1 MEIKRSDKMNNWSFG
16 IDNDKLIGLVLE
28 GKKTATSSLY
38 NFDKIPVI
46 GEESIIHFDNEKD
59 ACIVETVDYKI
70 IKYNEITE
78 ELAKLEGEGDLS
90 LNYWK
95 QVHLNFLKSVNPNF
109 KEDDKIIFEI
119 FKVTKNLVEERLK
132 LGKSIASKNTDL
144 LGNIVKVEEINS
156 GFNNTLFN
164 INDKYVIKVC
174 TNKELENTF
183 ETEKDFYLSN
193 KDNCFIPKLYKYN
206 ERKIKNDISYNMLK
220 LVNSYPKVPEL
231 HQFDENIKK
240 LSSNFCEIF
249 NQAYVAEQ
257 MNLNEI
263 AGIGYRKALEFLIK
277 DYCIDKNKEQEEKIK
292 KEPLSQVITN
302 YILSDKIKNL
312 AKASIWIGND
322 ETHYVRKYEDKD
334 IKDLKRFI
342 SATVAYITYELIAD
356 SAQEFV
362 NN

>member
-1 MEIKRSDKMNNWSFG
+1 MEKYVSITNNER
-16 IDNDKLIGLVLE
+16 IC
-28 GKKTATSSLY
+28 Y
-38 NFDKIPVI
+38 
-46 GEESIIHFDNEKD
+46 
-59 ACIVETVDYKI
+59 ETVNKCPI
-70 IKYNEITE
+70 CN
-78 ELAKLEGEGDLS
+78 
-90 LNYWK
+90 N
-95 QVHLNFLKSVNPNF
+95 
-109 KEDDKIIFEI
+109 
-119 FKVTKNLVEERLK
+119 
-132 LGKSIASKNTDL
+132 SIAPVEKSKFF
-144 LGNIVKVEEINS
+144 NS
-156 GFNNTLFN
+156 DSKMYFFMFECPACNKGFITHYNYT
-164 INDKYVIKVC
+164 
-174 TNKELENTF
+174 
-183 ETEKDFYLSN
+183 
-193 KDNCFIPKLYKYN
+193 N
-206 ERKIKNDISYNMLK
+206 ERKIKNNISYNMLK

>member
-1 MEIKRSDKMNNWSFG
+1 MEKYVSITNNER
-16 IDNDKLIGLVLE
+16 IC
-28 GKKTATSSLY
+28 Y
-38 NFDKIPVI
+38 
-46 GEESIIHFDNEKD
+46 
-59 ACIVETVDYKI
+59 ETVNKCPI
-70 IKYNEITE
+70 CN
-78 ELAKLEGEGDLS
+78 S
-90 LNYWK
+90 
-95 QVHLNFLKSVNPNF
+95 
-109 KEDDKIIFEI
+109 
-119 FKVTKNLVEERLK
+119 
-132 LGKSIASKNTDL
+132 SIAPVEKSKFF
-144 LGNIVKVEEINS
+144 NS
-156 GFNNTLFN
+156 DSKMYFFMFECPACNKGFITHYNYT
-164 INDKYVIKVC
+164 
-174 TNKELENTF
+174 
-183 ETEKDFYLSN
+183 
-193 KDNCFIPKLYKYN
+193 N

-362 NN
+362 NT

>member
-1 MEIKRSDKMNNWSFG
+1 MEKYVSITNNER
-16 IDNDKLIGLVLE
+16 IC
-28 GKKTATSSLY
+28 Y
-38 NFDKIPVI
+38 
-46 GEESIIHFDNEKD
+46 
-59 ACIVETVDYKI
+59 ETVNKCPI
-70 IKYNEITE
+70 CN
-78 ELAKLEGEGDLS
+78 S
-90 LNYWK
+90 
-95 QVHLNFLKSVNPNF
+95 
-109 KEDDKIIFEI
+109 
-119 FKVTKNLVEERLK
+119 
-132 LGKSIASKNTDL
+132 SIAPVEKSEFFNSDSKMYFFMFECPACN
-144 LGNIVKVEEINS
+144 K
-156 GFNNTLFN
+156 GFITHYNYT
-164 INDKYVIKVC
+164 
-174 TNKELENTF
+174 
-183 ETEKDFYLSN
+183 
-193 KDNCFIPKLYKYN
+193 N

>member
-1 MEIKRSDKMNNWSFG
+1 MEKYVSITNNER
-16 IDNDKLIGLVLE
+16 IC
-28 GKKTATSSLY
+28 Y
-38 NFDKIPVI
+38 
-46 GEESIIHFDNEKD
+46 
-59 ACIVETVDYKI
+59 ETVNKCPI
-70 IKYNEITE
+70 CN
-78 ELAKLEGEGDLS
+78 S
-90 LNYWK
+90 
-95 QVHLNFLKSVNPNF
+95 
-109 KEDDKIIFEI
+109 
-119 FKVTKNLVEERLK
+119 
-132 LGKSIASKNTDL
+132 SIAPVEKSKFF
-144 LGNIVKVEEINS
+144 NS
-156 GFNNTLFN
+156 DSKMYFFMFECPACNKGFITHYNYT
-164 INDKYVIKVC
+164 
-174 TNKELENTF
+174 
-183 ETEKDFYLSN
+183 
-193 KDNCFIPKLYKYN
+193 N
-206 ERKIKNDISYNMLK
+206 ERKIKNDIGYNMLK

-231 HQFDENIKK
+231 HQFDENIKE

-277 DYCIDKNKEQEEKIK
+277 DYCIDKNKEEEEKIK

>member
-1 MEIKRSDKMNNWSFG
+1 MEKYVSITNNER
-16 IDNDKLIGLVLE
+16 IC
-28 GKKTATSSLY
+28 Y
-38 NFDKIPVI
+38 
-46 GEESIIHFDNEKD
+46 
-59 ACIVETVDYKI
+59 ETVNKCPI
-70 IKYNEITE
+70 CN
-78 ELAKLEGEGDLS
+78 S
-90 LNYWK
+90 
-95 QVHLNFLKSVNPNF
+95 
-109 KEDDKIIFEI
+109 
-119 FKVTKNLVEERLK
+119 
-132 LGKSIASKNTDL
+132 SIAPVEKSDFFNSDSKMYFFMFECPACN
-144 LGNIVKVEEINS
+144 K
-156 GFNNTLFN
+156 GFITHYNYT
-164 INDKYVIKVC
+164 
-174 TNKELENTF
+174 
-183 ETEKDFYLSN
+183 
-193 KDNCFIPKLYKYN
+193 N

>member
-1 MEIKRSDKMNNWSFG
+1 MEKYVSITNNERICYETVNKCPICNSSIAAVEKSNFFNSDSKMYFFMFECPACNKGF
-16 IDNDKLIGLVLE
+16 I
-28 GKKTATSSLY
+28 THY
-38 NFDKIPVI
+38 NYT
-46 GEESIIHFDNEKD
+46 NEK
-59 ACIVETVDYKI
+59 
-70 IKYNEITE
+70 
-78 ELAKLEGEGDLS
+78 
-90 LNYWK
+90 
-95 QVHLNFLKSVNPNF
+95 
-109 KEDDKIIFEI
+109 
-119 FKVTKNLVEERLK
+119 
-132 LGKSIASKNTDL
+132 
-144 LGNIVKVEEINS
+144 
-156 GFNNTLFN
+156 
-164 INDKYVIKVC
+164 
-174 TNKELENTF
+174 
-183 ETEKDFYLSN
+183 
-193 KDNCFIPKLYKYN
+193 
-206 ERKIKNDISYNMLK
+206 KIKNNISYNMLK

>member
-1 MEIKRSDKMNNWSFG
+1 MEKYVSITNNER
-16 IDNDKLIGLVLE
+16 IC
-28 GKKTATSSLY
+28 Y
-38 NFDKIPVI
+38 
-46 GEESIIHFDNEKD
+46 
-59 ACIVETVDYKI
+59 ETVNKCPI
-70 IKYNEITE
+70 CN
-78 ELAKLEGEGDLS
+78 S
-90 LNYWK
+90 
-95 QVHLNFLKSVNPNF
+95 
-109 KEDDKIIFEI
+109 
-119 FKVTKNLVEERLK
+119 
-132 LGKSIASKNTDL
+132 SIAAVEKSNFFNSDSKMYFFMFECPACN
-144 LGNIVKVEEINS
+144 K
-156 GFNNTLFN
+156 GFITHYNYT
-164 INDKYVIKVC
+164 
-174 TNKELENTF
+174 
-183 ETEKDFYLSN
+183 
-193 KDNCFIPKLYKYN
+193 N
-206 ERKIKNDISYNMLK
+206 ERKIKNNISYNMLK

>member
-1 MEIKRSDKMNNWSFG
+1 MEKYVSITNNER
-16 IDNDKLIGLVLE
+16 IC
-28 GKKTATSSLY
+28 Y
-38 NFDKIPVI
+38 
-46 GEESIIHFDNEKD
+46 
-59 ACIVETVDYKI
+59 ETVNKCPI
-70 IKYNEITE
+70 CN
-78 ELAKLEGEGDLS
+78 S
-90 LNYWK
+90 
-95 QVHLNFLKSVNPNF
+95 
-109 KEDDKIIFEI
+109 
-119 FKVTKNLVEERLK
+119 
-132 LGKSIASKNTDL
+132 SIAPVEKSKFF
-144 LGNIVKVEEINS
+144 NS
-156 GFNNTLFN
+156 DSKMYFFMFECPACNKGFITHYNYT
-164 INDKYVIKVC
+164 
-174 TNKELENTF
+174 
-183 ETEKDFYLSN
+183 
-193 KDNCFIPKLYKYN
+193 N
-206 ERKIKNDISYNMLK
+206 ERKIKNNISYNMLK
-220 LVNSYPKVPEL
+220 LVNSYPKLPEL

-302 YILSDKIKNL
+302 YILSDKIRNL

>member
-1 MEIKRSDKMNNWSFG
+1 MEKYVSITNNER
-16 IDNDKLIGLVLE
+16 IC
-28 GKKTATSSLY
+28 Y
-38 NFDKIPVI
+38 
-46 GEESIIHFDNEKD
+46 
-59 ACIVETVDYKI
+59 ETVNKCPI
-70 IKYNEITE
+70 YN
-78 ELAKLEGEGDLS
+78 S
-90 LNYWK
+90 
-95 QVHLNFLKSVNPNF
+95 
-109 KEDDKIIFEI
+109 
-119 FKVTKNLVEERLK
+119 
-132 LGKSIASKNTDL
+132 SIAPVEKSNFFNSDSKMYFFMFECPACS
-144 LGNIVKVEEINS
+144 K
-156 GFNNTLFN
+156 GFITHYNYT
-164 INDKYVIKVC
+164 
-174 TNKELENTF
+174 
-183 ETEKDFYLSN
+183 
-193 KDNCFIPKLYKYN
+193 N
-206 ERKIKNDISYNMLK
+206 ERKIKNNISYNMLK

-277 DYCIDKNKEQEEKIK
+277 DYCIDKNKEQEENIK

-302 YILSDKIKNL
+302 YILSDKIRNL

>member
-1 MEIKRSDKMNNWSFG
+1 MEKYVSITNNER
-16 IDNDKLIGLVLE
+16 IC
-28 GKKTATSSLY
+28 Y
-38 NFDKIPVI
+38 
-46 GEESIIHFDNEKD
+46 
-59 ACIVETVDYKI
+59 ETVNKCPI
-70 IKYNEITE
+70 CN
-78 ELAKLEGEGDLS
+78 S
-90 LNYWK
+90 
-95 QVHLNFLKSVNPNF
+95 
-109 KEDDKIIFEI
+109 
-119 FKVTKNLVEERLK
+119 
-132 LGKSIASKNTDL
+132 SIAPVEKSKFF
-144 LGNIVKVEEINS
+144 NS
-156 GFNNTLFN
+156 DSKMYFFMFECPACNKGFSTHYNYT
-164 INDKYVIKVC
+164 
-174 TNKELENTF
+174 
-183 ETEKDFYLSN
+183 
-193 KDNCFIPKLYKYN
+193 N
-206 ERKIKNDISYNMLK
+206 ERKIKNNISYNMLK

-312 AKASIWIGND
+312 AKASIWIGNN
-322 ETHYVRKYEDKD
+322 ETHYVRKYEDKN

-342 SATVAYITYELIAD
+342 SATVAYIAYELIAD

>member
-1 MEIKRSDKMNNWSFG
+1 MEKYVSITNNER
-16 IDNDKLIGLVLE
+16 IC
-28 GKKTATSSLY
+28 Y
-38 NFDKIPVI
+38 
-46 GEESIIHFDNEKD
+46 
-59 ACIVETVDYKI
+59 ETVNKCPI
-70 IKYNEITE
+70 CN
-78 ELAKLEGEGDLS
+78 S
-90 LNYWK
+90 
-95 QVHLNFLKSVNPNF
+95 
-109 KEDDKIIFEI
+109 
-119 FKVTKNLVEERLK
+119 
-132 LGKSIASKNTDL
+132 SIAPVEKSNFFNSDSKMYFFMFECPACS
-144 LGNIVKVEEINS
+144 K
-156 GFNNTLFN
+156 GFITHYNYT
-164 INDKYVIKVC
+164 
-174 TNKELENTF
+174 
-183 ETEKDFYLSN
+183 
-193 KDNCFIPKLYKYN
+193 N
-206 ERKIKNDISYNMLK
+206 ERKIKNNISYNMLK

>member
-1 MEIKRSDKMNNWSFG
+1 MEKYVSITNNER
-16 IDNDKLIGLVLE
+16 IC
-28 GKKTATSSLY
+28 Y
-38 NFDKIPVI
+38 
-46 GEESIIHFDNEKD
+46 
-59 ACIVETVDYKI
+59 ETVNKCPI
-70 IKYNEITE
+70 CN
-78 ELAKLEGEGDLS
+78 S
-90 LNYWK
+90 
-95 QVHLNFLKSVNPNF
+95 
-109 KEDDKIIFEI
+109 
-119 FKVTKNLVEERLK
+119 
-132 LGKSIASKNTDL
+132 SIAPVEKNDFFNSDSKMYFFMFECPACN
-144 LGNIVKVEEINS
+144 K
-156 GFNNTLFN
+156 GFITHYNYT
-164 INDKYVIKVC
+164 
-174 TNKELENTF
+174 
-183 ETEKDFYLSN
+183 
-193 KDNCFIPKLYKYN
+193 N
-206 ERKIKNDISYNMLK
+206 ERKIKNNISYNMLK

-257 MNLNEI
+257 MDLNEI

>member
-1 MEIKRSDKMNNWSFG
+1 MEKYVSITNNER
-16 IDNDKLIGLVLE
+16 IC
-28 GKKTATSSLY
+28 Y
-38 NFDKIPVI
+38 
-46 GEESIIHFDNEKD
+46 
-59 ACIVETVDYKI
+59 ETVNKCPI
-70 IKYNEITE
+70 CN
-78 ELAKLEGEGDLS
+78 S
-90 LNYWK
+90 
-95 QVHLNFLKSVNPNF
+95 
-109 KEDDKIIFEI
+109 
-119 FKVTKNLVEERLK
+119 
-132 LGKSIASKNTDL
+132 SIAPVEKSKFF
-144 LGNIVKVEEINS
+144 NS
-156 GFNNTLFN
+156 DSKMYFFMFECPACNKGFITHYNYT
-164 INDKYVIKVC
+164 
-174 TNKELENTF
+174 
-183 ETEKDFYLSN
+183 
-193 KDNCFIPKLYKYN
+193 N
-206 ERKIKNDISYNMLK
+206 ERKIKNNISYNMLK

-263 AGIGYRKALEFLIK
+263 AGVGYRKALEFLIK

>member
-1 MEIKRSDKMNNWSFG
+1 MEKYVSITNNER
-16 IDNDKLIGLVLE
+16 IC
-28 GKKTATSSLY
+28 Y
-38 NFDKIPVI
+38 
-46 GEESIIHFDNEKD
+46 
-59 ACIVETVDYKI
+59 ETVNKCPI
-70 IKYNEITE
+70 CN
-78 ELAKLEGEGDLS
+78 S
-90 LNYWK
+90 
-95 QVHLNFLKSVNPNF
+95 
-109 KEDDKIIFEI
+109 
-119 FKVTKNLVEERLK
+119 
-132 LGKSIASKNTDL
+132 SIAPVEKSDFFNSDSKMYFFMFECPACN
-144 LGNIVKVEEINS
+144 K
-156 GFNNTLFN
+156 GFITHYNYT
-164 INDKYVIKVC
+164 
-174 TNKELENTF
+174 
-183 ETEKDFYLSN
+183 
-193 KDNCFIPKLYKYN
+193 N
-206 ERKIKNDISYNMLK
+206 ERKIKNNISYNMLK

>member
-1 MEIKRSDKMNNWSFG
+1 MEKYVSITNNER
-16 IDNDKLIGLVLE
+16 IC
-28 GKKTATSSLY
+28 Y
-38 NFDKIPVI
+38 
-46 GEESIIHFDNEKD
+46 
-59 ACIVETVDYKI
+59 ETVNKCPI
-70 IKYNEITE
+70 CN
-78 ELAKLEGEGDLS
+78 S
-90 LNYWK
+90 
-95 QVHLNFLKSVNPNF
+95 
-109 KEDDKIIFEI
+109 
-119 FKVTKNLVEERLK
+119 
-132 LGKSIASKNTDL
+132 SIAPVEKSKFF
-144 LGNIVKVEEINS
+144 NS
-156 GFNNTLFN
+156 DSKMYFFMFECPACNKGFITHYNYT
-164 INDKYVIKVC
+164 
-174 TNKELENTF
+174 
-183 ETEKDFYLSN
+183 
-193 KDNCFIPKLYKYN
+193 N
-206 ERKIKNDISYNMLK
+206 ERKIKNDIGYNMLK

-231 HQFDENIKK
+231 HQFDENIKE

-277 DYCIDKNKEQEEKIK
+277 DYCIDKNKEEEEKIK

-356 SAQEFV
+356 SAQKFV

>member
-1 MEIKRSDKMNNWSFG
+1 MEKYVSITNNER
-16 IDNDKLIGLVLE
+16 IC
-28 GKKTATSSLY
+28 Y
-38 NFDKIPVI
+38 
-46 GEESIIHFDNEKD
+46 
-59 ACIVETVDYKI
+59 ETVNKCPI
-70 IKYNEITE
+70 CN
-78 ELAKLEGEGDLS
+78 S
-90 LNYWK
+90 
-95 QVHLNFLKSVNPNF
+95 
-109 KEDDKIIFEI
+109 
-119 FKVTKNLVEERLK
+119 
-132 LGKSIASKNTDL
+132 SIAPVEKSNFFNSDSKMYFFMFECPACN
-144 LGNIVKVEEINS
+144 K
-156 GFNNTLFN
+156 GFITHYNYT
-164 INDKYVIKVC
+164 
-174 TNKELENTF
+174 
-183 ETEKDFYLSN
+183 
-193 KDNCFIPKLYKYN
+193 N
-206 ERKIKNDISYNMLK
+206 ERKIKNNISYNMLK

-277 DYCIDKNKEQEEKIK
+277 DYCIDKNKEQEENIK

-302 YILSDKIKNL
+302 YILSDKIRNL

-342 SATVAYITYELIAD
+342 SATIAYITYELIAD

>member
-1 MEIKRSDKMNNWSFG
+1 MEKYVSITNNER
-16 IDNDKLIGLVLE
+16 IC
-28 GKKTATSSLY
+28 Y
-38 NFDKIPVI
+38 
-46 GEESIIHFDNEKD
+46 
-59 ACIVETVDYKI
+59 ETVNKCPI
-70 IKYNEITE
+70 CN
-78 ELAKLEGEGDLS
+78 S
-90 LNYWK
+90 
-95 QVHLNFLKSVNPNF
+95 
-109 KEDDKIIFEI
+109 
-119 FKVTKNLVEERLK
+119 
-132 LGKSIASKNTDL
+132 SIAPVEKSKFF
-144 LGNIVKVEEINS
+144 NS
-156 GFNNTLFN
+156 DSKMYFFMFECPACNKGFITHYNYT
-164 INDKYVIKVC
+164 
-174 TNKELENTF
+174 
-183 ETEKDFYLSN
+183 
-193 KDNCFIPKLYKYN
+193 N

-356 SAQEFV
+356 VAKLRSEVGVLYLNKF
-362 NN
+362 NEI

>member
-1 MEIKRSDKMNNWSFG
+1 MEKYVSITNNER
-16 IDNDKLIGLVLE
+16 IC
-28 GKKTATSSLY
+28 Y
-38 NFDKIPVI
+38 
-46 GEESIIHFDNEKD
+46 
-59 ACIVETVDYKI
+59 ETVNKCPI
-70 IKYNEITE
+70 CN
-78 ELAKLEGEGDLS
+78 S
-90 LNYWK
+90 
-95 QVHLNFLKSVNPNF
+95 
-109 KEDDKIIFEI
+109 
-119 FKVTKNLVEERLK
+119 
-132 LGKSIASKNTDL
+132 SIAPVEKSKFF
-144 LGNIVKVEEINS
+144 NS
-156 GFNNTLFN
+156 DSKMYFFMFECPACNKGFITHYNYT
-164 INDKYVIKVC
+164 
-174 TNKELENTF
+174 
-183 ETEKDFYLSN
+183 
-193 KDNCFIPKLYKYN
+193 N

-302 YILSDKIKNL
+302 YILSDKIKNF

>member
-1 MEIKRSDKMNNWSFG
+1 MEKYVSITNNER
-16 IDNDKLIGLVLE
+16 IC
-28 GKKTATSSLY
+28 Y
-38 NFDKIPVI
+38 
-46 GEESIIHFDNEKD
+46 
-59 ACIVETVDYKI
+59 ETVNKCPI
-70 IKYNEITE
+70 CN
-78 ELAKLEGEGDLS
+78 S
-90 LNYWK
+90 
-95 QVHLNFLKSVNPNF
+95 
-109 KEDDKIIFEI
+109 
-119 FKVTKNLVEERLK
+119 
-132 LGKSIASKNTDL
+132 SIAPVEKSKFFNCDSKMYFFMFECPAC
-144 LGNIVKVEEINS
+144 NK
-156 GFNNTLFN
+156 GFITHYNYT
-164 INDKYVIKVC
+164 
-174 TNKELENTF
+174 
-183 ETEKDFYLSN
+183 
-193 KDNCFIPKLYKYN
+193 N

-231 HQFDENIKK
+231 HQFDENIKE

>member
-1 MEIKRSDKMNNWSFG
+1 MEKYVSITNNER
-16 IDNDKLIGLVLE
+16 IC
-28 GKKTATSSLY
+28 Y
-38 NFDKIPVI
+38 
-46 GEESIIHFDNEKD
+46 
-59 ACIVETVDYKI
+59 ETVDKCPI
-70 IKYNEITE
+70 CNSSI
-78 ELAKLEGEGDLS
+78 AP
-90 LNYWK
+90 
-95 QVHLNFLKSVNPNF
+95 V
-109 KEDDKIIFEI
+109 
-119 FKVTKNLVEERLK
+119 
-132 LGKSIASKNTDL
+132 GKSKFFNSDSKMYFFMFECPACN
-144 LGNIVKVEEINS
+144 K
-156 GFNNTLFN
+156 GFITHYNYT
-164 INDKYVIKVC
+164 
-174 TNKELENTF
+174 
-183 ETEKDFYLSN
+183 
-193 KDNCFIPKLYKYN
+193 N

-302 YILSDKIKNL
+302 YILSDKIRNL

>member
-1 MEIKRSDKMNNWSFG
+1 MEKYVSITNNER
-16 IDNDKLIGLVLE
+16 IC
-28 GKKTATSSLY
+28 Y
-38 NFDKIPVI
+38 
-46 GEESIIHFDNEKD
+46 
-59 ACIVETVDYKI
+59 ETVNKCPI
-70 IKYNEITE
+70 CN
-78 ELAKLEGEGDLS
+78 S
-90 LNYWK
+90 
-95 QVHLNFLKSVNPNF
+95 
-109 KEDDKIIFEI
+109 
-119 FKVTKNLVEERLK
+119 
-132 LGKSIASKNTDL
+132 SIAPVEKSKFFNCDSKMYFFMFECPAC
-144 LGNIVKVEEINS
+144 NK
-156 GFNNTLFN
+156 GFITHYNYT
-164 INDKYVIKVC
+164 
-174 TNKELENTF
+174 
-183 ETEKDFYLSN
+183 
-193 KDNCFIPKLYKYN
+193 N

>member
-1 MEIKRSDKMNNWSFG
+1 MEKYVSITNNER
-16 IDNDKLIGLVLE
+16 IC
-28 GKKTATSSLY
+28 Y
-38 NFDKIPVI
+38 
-46 GEESIIHFDNEKD
+46 
-59 ACIVETVDYKI
+59 ETVNKCPI
-70 IKYNEITE
+70 CN
-78 ELAKLEGEGDLS
+78 S
-90 LNYWK
+90 
-95 QVHLNFLKSVNPNF
+95 
-109 KEDDKIIFEI
+109 
-119 FKVTKNLVEERLK
+119 
-132 LGKSIASKNTDL
+132 SIAPVEKSKFFNRDSKMYFFMFECPAC
-144 LGNIVKVEEINS
+144 NK
-156 GFNNTLFN
+156 GFITHYNYT
-164 INDKYVIKVC
+164 
-174 TNKELENTF
+174 
-183 ETEKDFYLSN
+183 
-193 KDNCFIPKLYKYN
+193 N

>member
-1 MEIKRSDKMNNWSFG
+1 MEKYVSITNNER
-16 IDNDKLIGLVLE
+16 IC
-28 GKKTATSSLY
+28 Y
-38 NFDKIPVI
+38 
-46 GEESIIHFDNEKD
+46 
-59 ACIVETVDYKI
+59 ETVNKCPI
-70 IKYNEITE
+70 CN
-78 ELAKLEGEGDLS
+78 S
-90 LNYWK
+90 
-95 QVHLNFLKSVNPNF
+95 
-109 KEDDKIIFEI
+109 
-119 FKVTKNLVEERLK
+119 
-132 LGKSIASKNTDL
+132 SIAPVEKSKFF
-144 LGNIVKVEEINS
+144 NS
-156 GFNNTLFN
+156 DSKMYFFMFECPACNKGFMTHYNYT
-164 INDKYVIKVC
+164 
-174 TNKELENTF
+174 
-183 ETEKDFYLSN
+183 
-193 KDNCFIPKLYKYN
+193 N
-206 ERKIKNDISYNMLK
+206 ERKIKNDIGYNMLK

-231 HQFDENIKK
+231 HQFDENIKE

-277 DYCIDKNKEQEEKIK
+277 DYCIDKNKEEEEKIK

>member
-1 MEIKRSDKMNNWSFG
+1 MEKYVSITNNER
-16 IDNDKLIGLVLE
+16 IC
-28 GKKTATSSLY
+28 Y
-38 NFDKIPVI
+38 
-46 GEESIIHFDNEKD
+46 
-59 ACIVETVDYKI
+59 ETVNKCPI
-70 IKYNEITE
+70 CN
-78 ELAKLEGEGDLS
+78 S
-90 LNYWK
+90 
-95 QVHLNFLKSVNPNF
+95 
-109 KEDDKIIFEI
+109 
-119 FKVTKNLVEERLK
+119 
-132 LGKSIASKNTDL
+132 SIAPVEKSNFFNSDSKMYFFMFECPACS
-144 LGNIVKVEEINS
+144 K
-156 GFNNTLFN
+156 GFITHYNYT
-164 INDKYVIKVC
+164 
-174 TNKELENTF
+174 
-183 ETEKDFYLSN
+183 
-193 KDNCFIPKLYKYN
+193 N
-206 ERKIKNDISYNMLK
+206 ERKIKNNISYNMLK

-302 YILSDKIKNL
+302 YILSDKIRNL

>member
-1 MEIKRSDKMNNWSFG
+1 MEKYVSITNNER
-16 IDNDKLIGLVLE
+16 IC
-28 GKKTATSSLY
+28 Y
-38 NFDKIPVI
+38 
-46 GEESIIHFDNEKD
+46 
-59 ACIVETVDYKI
+59 ETVNKCPI
-70 IKYNEITE
+70 CN
-78 ELAKLEGEGDLS
+78 S
-90 LNYWK
+90 
-95 QVHLNFLKSVNPNF
+95 
-109 KEDDKIIFEI
+109 
-119 FKVTKNLVEERLK
+119 
-132 LGKSIASKNTDL
+132 SIAPVEKSKFFNRDSKMYFFMFECPAC
-144 LGNIVKVEEINS
+144 NK
-156 GFNNTLFN
+156 GFITHYNYT
-164 INDKYVIKVC
+164 
-174 TNKELENTF
+174 
-183 ETEKDFYLSN
+183 
-193 KDNCFIPKLYKYN
+193 N

-220 LVNSYPKVPEL
+220 LVNSYRKVPEL

-362 NN
+362 NT

>member
-1 MEIKRSDKMNNWSFG
+1 MEKYVSITNNER
-16 IDNDKLIGLVLE
+16 IC
-28 GKKTATSSLY
+28 Y
-38 NFDKIPVI
+38 
-46 GEESIIHFDNEKD
+46 
-59 ACIVETVDYKI
+59 ETVNKCPI
-70 IKYNEITE
+70 CN
-78 ELAKLEGEGDLS
+78 S
-90 LNYWK
+90 
-95 QVHLNFLKSVNPNF
+95 
-109 KEDDKIIFEI
+109 
-119 FKVTKNLVEERLK
+119 
-132 LGKSIASKNTDL
+132 SIAPVEKSKFF
-144 LGNIVKVEEINS
+144 NS
-156 GFNNTLFN
+156 DSKMYFFMFECSACNKGFITHYNYT
-164 INDKYVIKVC
+164 
-174 TNKELENTF
+174 
-183 ETEKDFYLSN
+183 
-193 KDNCFIPKLYKYN
+193 N

-302 YILSDKIKNL
+302 YILSDKIRNL

>member
-1 MEIKRSDKMNNWSFG
+1 MEKYVSITNNER
-16 IDNDKLIGLVLE
+16 IC
-28 GKKTATSSLY
+28 Y
-38 NFDKIPVI
+38 
-46 GEESIIHFDNEKD
+46 
-59 ACIVETVDYKI
+59 ETVNKCPI
-70 IKYNEITE
+70 CN
-78 ELAKLEGEGDLS
+78 S
-90 LNYWK
+90 
-95 QVHLNFLKSVNPNF
+95 
-109 KEDDKIIFEI
+109 
-119 FKVTKNLVEERLK
+119 
-132 LGKSIASKNTDL
+132 SIAPVERSKFF
-144 LGNIVKVEEINS
+144 NS
-156 GFNNTLFN
+156 DSKMYFFMFECPACNKGFITHYNYT
-164 INDKYVIKVC
+164 
-174 TNKELENTF
+174 
-183 ETEKDFYLSN
+183 
-193 KDNCFIPKLYKYN
+193 N

-312 AKASIWIGND
+312 AKASIWIGNN
-322 ETHYVRKYEDKD
+322 ETHYVRKYEDKN

-342 SATVAYITYELIAD
+342 SATVAYIAYELIAD

>member
-1 MEIKRSDKMNNWSFG
+1 MEKYVSITNNER
-16 IDNDKLIGLVLE
+16 IC
-28 GKKTATSSLY
+28 Y
-38 NFDKIPVI
+38 
-46 GEESIIHFDNEKD
+46 
-59 ACIVETVDYKI
+59 ETVNKCPI
-70 IKYNEITE
+70 CN
-78 ELAKLEGEGDLS
+78 S
-90 LNYWK
+90 
-95 QVHLNFLKSVNPNF
+95 
-109 KEDDKIIFEI
+109 
-119 FKVTKNLVEERLK
+119 
-132 LGKSIASKNTDL
+132 SIAPVEKSKFF
-144 LGNIVKVEEINS
+144 NS
-156 GFNNTLFN
+156 DSKMYFFMFECPTCNKGFITHYNYT
-164 INDKYVIKVC
+164 
-174 TNKELENTF
+174 
-183 ETEKDFYLSN
+183 
-193 KDNCFIPKLYKYN
+193 N

>member
-1 MEIKRSDKMNNWSFG
+1 MEKYVSITNNER
-16 IDNDKLIGLVLE
+16 IC
-28 GKKTATSSLY
+28 Y
-38 NFDKIPVI
+38 
-46 GEESIIHFDNEKD
+46 
-59 ACIVETVDYKI
+59 ETVNKCPI
-70 IKYNEITE
+70 CN
-78 ELAKLEGEGDLS
+78 S
-90 LNYWK
+90 
-95 QVHLNFLKSVNPNF
+95 
-109 KEDDKIIFEI
+109 
-119 FKVTKNLVEERLK
+119 
-132 LGKSIASKNTDL
+132 SIAPVEKSKFF
-144 LGNIVKVEEINS
+144 NS
-156 GFNNTLFN
+156 DSKMYFFMFECPACNKGFITHYNYT
-164 INDKYVIKVC
+164 
-174 TNKELENTF
+174 
-183 ETEKDFYLSN
+183 
-193 KDNCFIPKLYKYN
+193 N

-257 MNLNEI
+257 MDLNEI

>member
-1 MEIKRSDKMNNWSFG
+1 MEKYVSITNNER
-16 IDNDKLIGLVLE
+16 IC
-28 GKKTATSSLY
+28 Y
-38 NFDKIPVI
+38 
-46 GEESIIHFDNEKD
+46 
-59 ACIVETVDYKI
+59 ETVNKCPI
-70 IKYNEITE
+70 CN
-78 ELAKLEGEGDLS
+78 S
-90 LNYWK
+90 
-95 QVHLNFLKSVNPNF
+95 
-109 KEDDKIIFEI
+109 
-119 FKVTKNLVEERLK
+119 
-132 LGKSIASKNTDL
+132 SIAPVEKSDFFNSDSKMYFFMFECPACN
-144 LGNIVKVEEINS
+144 K
-156 GFNNTLFN
+156 GFITH
-164 INDKYVIKVC
+164 
-174 TNKELENTF
+174 
-183 ETEKDFYLSN
+183 
-193 KDNCFIPKLYKYN
+193 YN
-206 ERKIKNDISYNMLK
+206 YTIERKIKNNISYNMLK

-302 YILSDKIKNL
+302 YILSDKIRNL

>member
-1 MEIKRSDKMNNWSFG
+1 MYMEKY
-16 IDNDKLIGLVLE
+16 V
-28 GKKTATSSLY
+28 
-38 NFDKIPVI
+38 
-46 GEESIIHFDNEKD
+46 SIINNERI
-59 ACIVETVDYKI
+59 CYETVNKCPI
-70 IKYNEITE
+70 CN
-78 ELAKLEGEGDLS
+78 S
-90 LNYWK
+90 
-95 QVHLNFLKSVNPNF
+95 
-109 KEDDKIIFEI
+109 
-119 FKVTKNLVEERLK
+119 
-132 LGKSIASKNTDL
+132 SIAPVEKSKFF
-144 LGNIVKVEEINS
+144 NS
-156 GFNNTLFN
+156 DSKMYFFMFECPACNKGFITHYNYT
-164 INDKYVIKVC
+164 
-174 TNKELENTF
+174 
-183 ETEKDFYLSN
+183 
-193 KDNCFIPKLYKYN
+193 N

>member
-1 MEIKRSDKMNNWSFG
+1 MEKYVSITNNER
-16 IDNDKLIGLVLE
+16 IC
-28 GKKTATSSLY
+28 Y
-38 NFDKIPVI
+38 
-46 GEESIIHFDNEKD
+46 
-59 ACIVETVDYKI
+59 ETVNKCPI
-70 IKYNEITE
+70 CN
-78 ELAKLEGEGDLS
+78 S
-90 LNYWK
+90 
-95 QVHLNFLKSVNPNF
+95 
-109 KEDDKIIFEI
+109 
-119 FKVTKNLVEERLK
+119 
-132 LGKSIASKNTDL
+132 SIAPVEKSKFF
-144 LGNIVKVEEINS
+144 NS
-156 GFNNTLFN
+156 DSKMYFFMFECPACNKGFITHYNYT
-164 INDKYVIKVC
+164 
-174 TNKELENTF
+174 
-183 ETEKDFYLSN
+183 
-193 KDNCFIPKLYKYN
+193 N

-322 ETHYVRKYEDKD
+322 ETHYFRKYEDKD

>member
-1 MEIKRSDKMNNWSFG
+1 MEKYISITNNER
-16 IDNDKLIGLVLE
+16 IC
-28 GKKTATSSLY
+28 Y
-38 NFDKIPVI
+38 
-46 GEESIIHFDNEKD
+46 
-59 ACIVETVDYKI
+59 ETVNKCPI
-70 IKYNEITE
+70 CN
-78 ELAKLEGEGDLS
+78 S
-90 LNYWK
+90 
-95 QVHLNFLKSVNPNF
+95 
-109 KEDDKIIFEI
+109 
-119 FKVTKNLVEERLK
+119 
-132 LGKSIASKNTDL
+132 SIAPVEKSKFF
-144 LGNIVKVEEINS
+144 NS
-156 GFNNTLFN
+156 DSKMYFFMFECPACNKGFITHYNYT
-164 INDKYVIKVC
+164 
-174 TNKELENTF
+174 
-183 ETEKDFYLSN
+183 
-193 KDNCFIPKLYKYN
+193 N
-206 ERKIKNDISYNMLK
+206 ERKIENNISYNMLK

-257 MNLNEI
+257 MNINEI

>member
-1 MEIKRSDKMNNWSFG
+1 MEKYISITNNER
-16 IDNDKLIGLVLE
+16 IC
-28 GKKTATSSLY
+28 Y
-38 NFDKIPVI
+38 
-46 GEESIIHFDNEKD
+46 
-59 ACIVETVDYKI
+59 ETVNKCPI
-70 IKYNEITE
+70 CN
-78 ELAKLEGEGDLS
+78 S
-90 LNYWK
+90 
-95 QVHLNFLKSVNPNF
+95 
-109 KEDDKIIFEI
+109 
-119 FKVTKNLVEERLK
+119 
-132 LGKSIASKNTDL
+132 SIAPVEKSKFF
-144 LGNIVKVEEINS
+144 NS
-156 GFNNTLFN
+156 DSKMYFFMFECPACNKGFITHYNYT
-164 INDKYVIKVC
+164 
-174 TNKELENTF
+174 
-183 ETEKDFYLSN
+183 
-193 KDNCFIPKLYKYN
+193 N
-206 ERKIKNDISYNMLK
+206 ERKIKNDIRYNMLK

-257 MNLNEI
+257 MNINEI

>member
-1 MEIKRSDKMNNWSFG
+1 MEKYISITNNER
-16 IDNDKLIGLVLE
+16 IC
-28 GKKTATSSLY
+28 Y
-38 NFDKIPVI
+38 
-46 GEESIIHFDNEKD
+46 
-59 ACIVETVDYKI
+59 ETVNKCPI
-70 IKYNEITE
+70 CN
-78 ELAKLEGEGDLS
+78 S
-90 LNYWK
+90 
-95 QVHLNFLKSVNPNF
+95 
-109 KEDDKIIFEI
+109 
-119 FKVTKNLVEERLK
+119 
-132 LGKSIASKNTDL
+132 SIAPVEKSKFF
-144 LGNIVKVEEINS
+144 NS
-156 GFNNTLFN
+156 DSKMYFFMFECPACNKGFITHYNYT
-164 INDKYVIKVC
+164 
-174 TNKELENTF
+174 
-183 ETEKDFYLSN
+183 
-193 KDNCFIPKLYKYN
+193 N